1 MGPETENKIKDS
13 VINGTNV
20 GRDMNTTNYVDVTV
34 YQDSERDFV
43 VTHNAEI
50 KPVSYFTGRE
60 SELQKLRQLLEDGG
74 KCVLV
79 SGMGG
84 IGKTHICRKLFEEYY
99 HNHGKGGEEP
109 FHHIGYIEY
118 NGDMDSSLQQC
129 LKFRKQDHPEQNVEA
144 AWRELEHLAAD
155 GKLLLIVDNVNVS
168 LREDPGL
175 AKLQEIPGAI
185 IITSRRG
192 AMGKA
197 FKLFRIDF
205 MDTEQCRKIYER
217 IRFGGSDKAVS
228 EEEESD
234 LKEIIEKMAARHT
247 ITIEFLAHLA
257 KMRHWNVLKLRQE
270 LEQNGFCLQYT
281 DEEECPVNL
290 QKSYEALYDL
300 SELTEAE
307 QNILEAFSVFPY
319 LPLEVEVCKEWL
331 LADAGAEDDI
341 LNGLSRKGW
350 LQFSIDSESYRLHPV
365 FAQFIYE
372 KRKPIGD
379 HHVELVEACVKSLKV
394 ADNGSAQECQN
405 YLPFAESIVEKL
417 DFGEHEERA
426 YLMSEIAYL
435 LHYIGEYKRAEEWN
449 MKSLRIREEILGEDH
464 PATASSYHNLAYLN
478 HSQGKYKEAEQ
489 LYKKALRVRE
499 KVLGKDHPATA
510 TSYNNLALLYKK
522 QEKYKEAENLYEKA
536 LGIREKILGVDHPDT
551 ASSYNNLAGLYEDQ
565 GKYKEAENLY
575 EKALR
580 IQEKTLGKEHPDT
593 ASSYNN
599 LAGLYREQGKYSN
612 AIECYLISLNIFAN
626 KLGVDHPSTQIVR
639 KNLEIAYEESNPD
652 GNFAEWLEENI

>member
-168 LREDPGL
+168 LRKDPGL

-379 HHVELVEACVKSLKV
+379 HHVELVEACMKSLEV

-417 DFGEHEERA
+417 DFEEHEARA
-426 YLMSEIAYL
+426 YLMSEISYL
-435 LHYIGEYKRAEEWN
+435 LHYIGEYKRAEEWCQ
-449 MKSLRIREEILGEDH
+449 KSLWI
-464 PATASSYHNLAYLN
+464 
-478 HSQGKYKEAEQ
+478 
-489 LYKKALRVRE
+489 RE
-499 KVLGKDHPATA
+499 KVLGKDHPVTA
-510 TSYNNLALLYKK
+510 SSYNNLAGLYYEQRKYKEAENLYGKALRIWEEILGEDHPDTASSYNNLALLYKK

-551 ASSYNNLAGLYEDQ
+551 ASSYNNLAGLYQ
-565 GKYKEAENLY
+565 
-575 EKALR
+575 
-580 IQEKTLGKEHPDT
+580 
-593 ASSYNN
+593 
-599 LAGLYREQGKYSN
+599 EQGKYSS
-612 AIECYLISLNIFAN
+612 AIEYYLKSFKIFAN
-626 KLGVDHPSTQIVR
+626 KLGVDNPSTQIVR

-652 GNFAEWLEENI
+652 GNFAEWLEENL